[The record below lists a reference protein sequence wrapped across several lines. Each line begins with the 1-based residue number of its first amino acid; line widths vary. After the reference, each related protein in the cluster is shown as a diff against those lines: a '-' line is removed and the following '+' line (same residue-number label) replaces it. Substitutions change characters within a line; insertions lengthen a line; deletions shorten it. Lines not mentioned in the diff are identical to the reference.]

1 MRVVLRV
8 HGAPFWLRQAQAGL
22 ATPELS
28 CQEKFRGLLNA
39 ALATPYYSDR
49 ARTEILLNATELP
62 DLRLTPLR
70 DLFERR
76 DAFTSPKASPRR
88 AAFQPPFPSREIVV
102 CGTKLALPRAAR
114 QIDDLSFAQLHLSQT
129 SMLAA
134 TPPYLRRICAAIE
147 ARALALPGLCDA
159 IVVLGSLRDGML
171 LPGER
176 DMLWRC
182 FGVPVFEQWLGLDGE
197 LLAWEC
203 EAHSDLHFNPANLVI
218 EQVDG
223 NLVVTSWFAHTT
235 PVFRLATGW
244 RAELHTSTCPCGQ
257 FGPILAGLETLRPVD
272 AGYAMAVG
280 VG

>member
-8 HGAPFWLRQAQAGL
+8 HGAPSWLRLAQAAL
-22 ATPELS
+22 VPPELS
-28 CQEKFRGLLNA
+28 CEEKFRALLNA
-39 ALATPYYSDR
+39 ALATPYYSDL
-49 ARTEILLNATELP
+49 ARTELLLNATALP

-70 DLFERR
+70 DLFDRR
-76 DAFTSPKASPRR
+76 EAFTSPKASRRR
-88 AAFQPPFPSREIVV
+88 ASFQPPFPSREISV
-102 CGTKLALPRAAR
+102 CGTKLALPQGAR

-203 EAHSDLHFNPANLVI
+203 EAHADLHFNPANHVI

-223 NLVVTSWFAHTT
+223 NLVVTSWLAHST
-235 PVFRLATGW
+235 PVLRLATGW
-244 RAELHTSTCPCGQ
+244 RAELHSSPCACGLT
-257 FGPILAGLETLRPVD
+257 GPVLAGLETLRPVD
-272 AGYAMAVG
+272 AGYAMAAG
-280 VG
+280 AA

>member
-22 ATPELS
+22 LPPELS
-28 CQEKFRGLLNA
+28 SEAKFRGLLNA

-49 ARTEILLNATELP
+49 ARTEILLNAIALP
-62 DLRLTPLR
+62 DVRLTPLR
-70 DLFERR
+70 DLFEWR
-76 DAFTSPKASPRR
+76 DAFTSPKASRQR

-102 CGTKLALPRAAR
+102 CGTKLALPQGAR
-114 QIDDLSFAQLHLSQT
+114 EIDDLSFAQLHLSQV

-147 ARALALPGLCDA
+147 ARALALPALCDA

-203 EAHSDLHFNPANLVI
+203 EAHSELHFNPANHEI
-218 EQVDG
+218 EQVDR
-223 NLVVTSWFAHTT
+223 NLVVTSWFALAT
-235 PVFRLATGW
+235 PVLRLATGW
-244 RAELHTSTCPCGQ
+244 RAELHLSSCACGQ
-257 FGPILAGLETLRPVD
+257 SGPMLANLETLRPVD
-272 AGYAMAVG
+272 ACYAMAAG